1 MRTDIAPIQM
11 LRGIAAAMVV
21 CVHIQLQLSRL
32 GFADVSQNWL
42 LSGVDIFFVISGF
55 IMWVSIANRPERTA
69 AEFMRH
75 RIARIVPLYWLL
87 TTLMI
92 ITMLVRPDLLQSA
105 RYDLGHIIKS
115 YLFIAAPHPTSG
127 KYWPVVVPGW
137 TLNYEMFFY
146 LLFAA
151 AIALSKGSPIKRF
164 CFTAF
169 FLVTAV
175 VIANVAPELPGAL
188 RYYGDPILL
197 EFLFGIGIGCLYVRH
212 FAQSSAKWWVVVAA
226 GFALLYILSLTSLPR
241 LVAAGVPA
249 ALILIGA
256 AFVPNVAVTPLKALG
271 NASYSLYLSH
281 VITLSALM
289 QAWTTLE
296 LQFLGPV
303 VFAVT
308 ALASSVAVAIVV
320 YRYVERPVTRLA
332 SAALRP
338 RPSDPVASY
347 SA

>member
-127 KYWPVVVPGW
+127 SSPR
-137 TLNYEMFFY
+137 
-146 LLFAA
+146 AA
-151 AIALSKGSPIKRF
+151 SRSR
-164 CFTAF
+164 C
-169 FLVTAV
+169 
-175 VIANVAPELPGAL
+175 
-188 RYYGDPILL
+188 
-197 EFLFGIGIGCLYVRH
+197 
-212 FAQSSAKWWVVVAA
+212 
-226 GFALLYILSLTSLPR
+226 
-241 LVAAGVPA
+241 
-249 ALILIGA
+249 
-256 AFVPNVAVTPLKALG
+256 
-271 NASYSLYLSH
+271 
-281 VITLSALM
+281 
-289 QAWTTLE
+289 
-296 LQFLGPV
+296 
-303 VFAVT
+303 
-308 ALASSVAVAIVV
+308 LASTSSPSLLWSC
-320 YRYVERPVTRLA
+320 RPLTRT
-332 SAALRP
+332 SRCTGCGRTRP
-338 RPSDPVASY
+338 
-347 SA
+347 